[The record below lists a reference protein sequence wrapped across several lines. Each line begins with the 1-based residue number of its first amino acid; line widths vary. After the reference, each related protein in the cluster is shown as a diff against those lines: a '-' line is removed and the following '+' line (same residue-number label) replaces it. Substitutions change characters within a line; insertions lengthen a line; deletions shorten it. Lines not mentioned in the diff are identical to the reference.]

1 MVSWYLSLTGSY
13 SAVSRLSSLDQS
25 LKSLRRS
32 SGHNETSLIIPTL
45 HLWTCPMKVGWWLGF
60 TFCWWLQ
67 EGQAE
72 HRKEGS
78 SASTALQQSTNHYD
92 LASQTLDCLS
102 YSPKQFRL
110 QPTPIQLFTHP
121 KSLLLSCP
129 GH

>member
-1 MVSWYLSLTGSY
+1 MVSWYLSLTGPH

-25 LKSLRRS
+25 LKSLRHS

-72 HRKEGS
+72 HRKEGN
-78 SASTALQQSTNHYD
+78 SASIALQQSTNHYD